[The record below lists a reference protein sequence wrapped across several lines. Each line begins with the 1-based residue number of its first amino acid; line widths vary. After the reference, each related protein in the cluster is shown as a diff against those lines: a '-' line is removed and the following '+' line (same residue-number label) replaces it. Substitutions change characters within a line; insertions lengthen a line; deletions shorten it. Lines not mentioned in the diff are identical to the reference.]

1 MKLDRFEKGALT
13 LLVGALIFM
22 AAGVTLESAKL
33 IQVWRDVTYWVTVF
47 GAVVFLIGWG
57 ILLHAPILKATTEL
71 PE

>member
-13 LLVGALIFM
+13 WLGGVLIFM
-22 AAGVTLESAKL
+22 TASVIHDSVTLTYFWKG
-33 IQVWRDVTYWVTVF
+33 VTYWVMVF

-57 ILLHAPILKATTEL
+57 ILLHAPMLKASTEP

>member
-13 LLVGALIFM
+13 LLVGVLIFM
-22 AAGVTLESAKL
+22 IAGVTLESATL
-33 IQVWRDVTYWVTVF
+33 TQVWRDVTFWVTVF

-57 ILLHAPILKATTEL
+57 ILLHAPILKASTES

>member
-1 MKLDRFEKGALT
+1 MKLDQFEKGALT

-22 AAGVTLESAKL
+22 AAGMTHDLAILTQFWK
-33 IQVWRDVTYWVTVF
+33 DVTYGVMVF

-57 ILLHAPILKATTEL
+57 VLLHAPILKASKGL

>member
-13 LLVGALIFM
+13 LLAGALIFM
-22 AAGVTLESAKL
+22 GAGVTLESATL
-33 IQVWRDVTYWVTVF
+33 TQVCKDVTYWVMVF

-57 ILLHAPILKATTEL
+57 ILLHAPILKERTGP